1 MVAAIMLV
9 MILLAGLILLVFGQ
23 QDAIFGL
30 RPDDFGS
37 LAWRGAWMVVLFG
50 SLLYR
55 FRGKFFRALQALAA
69 WCVILILLVN
79 GYFYRFDLGDM
90 VSHFLGGINP
100 GLAISD
106 SSGNVTVSR
115 AMDNHFLIRANV
127 NGVESSFIFDTGA
140 SAVSL
145 TQSTAARAGLDP
157 SKLVYSKVIAT
168 ANGRT
173 MVAPVTI
180 DRLAIGDLVERN
192 VAAMVAKPG
201 SLDTNLLGM
210 TFLNRLKS
218 FEVQSDRLILRPR

>member
-1 MVAAIMLV
+1 MLAGIMLATV
-9 MILLAGLILLVFGQ
+9 LLAALILLLFGQ
-23 QDAIFGL
+23 QDLILGL

-37 LAWRGAWMVVLFG
+37 VAWRSAWIILLLG
-50 SLLYR
+50 SLLFR
-55 FRGKFFRALQALAA
+55 FRGRFFRALQAFAA
-69 WCVILILLVN
+69 WSVILILLVN
-79 GYFYRFDLGDM
+79 GYFHRFDLGDM
-90 VSHFLGGINP
+90 VSHFLVGINP

-106 SSGNVTVSR
+106 SNGNVTVSR
-115 AMDNHFLIRANV
+115 AMDNHFLIRGSV
-127 NGVESSFIFDTGA
+127 NGVDASFIFDTGA

-145 TQSTAARAGLDP
+145 TQSTAVRAGLDP
-157 SKLVYSKVIAT
+157 NKLVYSKMIST

-192 VAAMVAKPG
+192 IPAMVAKPG

>member
-1 MVAAIMLV
+1 MLAAIMFVL
-9 MILLAGLILLVFGQ
+9 ILLAALVLMLFGQ
-23 QDAIFGL
+23 QEAIFGL
-30 RPDDFGS
+30 RPDDFAS
-37 LAWRGAWMVVLFG
+37 VAWRGAWIVVLFG

-55 FRGKFFRALQALAA
+55 FRGNFFRALQALAA
-69 WCVILILLVN
+69 WCVILVLLVN
-79 GYFYRFDLGDM
+79 GYFHRFDLGDM
-90 VSHFLGGINP
+90 VSHFLVGINP

-106 SSGNVTVSR
+106 SNGNVTVSR

-127 NGVESSFIFDTGA
+127 NGADASFIFDTGA

-145 TQSTAARAGLDP
+145 TQNTAVRAGLDP
-157 SKLVYSKVIAT
+157 TKLVYSKVIST

-192 VAAMVAKPG
+192 IPALVAKPG

-218 FEVQSDRLILRPR
+218 FEVQSDRLVLRPR

>member
-1 MVAAIMLV
+1 MLAGIMLAMV
-9 MILLAGLILLVFGQ
+9 LLAALTLLLFGQ
-23 QDAIFGL
+23 QDLILGL

-37 LAWRGAWMVVLFG
+37 VAWRGAWIILLLG
-50 SLLYR
+50 SLLFR
-55 FRGKFFRALQALAA
+55 FRGRFFRALQALAA
-69 WCVILILLVN
+69 WSVILILLVN
-79 GYFYRFDLGDM
+79 GYFHRFDLGDM
-90 VSHFLGGINP
+90 VSHFLVGINP

-106 SSGNVTVSR
+106 SNGNVTVSR
-115 AMDNHFLIRANV
+115 AMDNHFLIRASV
-127 NGVESSFIFDTGA
+127 NGVDASFIFDTGA

-145 TQSTAARAGLDP
+145 TQSTAMRAGLDP
-157 SKLVYSKVIAT
+157 NKLVYSKMIST

-173 MVAPVTI
+173 MVAPVMI

-192 VAAMVAKPG
+192 IPAMVAKPG